1 MRQIL
6 QTLVLANLIIL
17 ASSQGN
23 LELQNTLAIRGQVI
37 KQFEKSQLSMKDSIL
52 DHQNSY
58 ISLDDGVQTA
68 FLTEEDHFVLKGI
81 TPGKH
86 TIEFTSK
93 LYQYFKIIVI
103 YNPQISDED
112 SQVTIYSIDP
122 NTYERVQEFTKPNQ
136 VIIKPVQSKII
147 KYFEEVEG
155 FNIISLLFSGQGIFI
170 VVMVLMYFCM
180 KNVDMEKLQQQAQEA
195 QQTQAVQS

>member
-1 MRQIL
+1 MRKILQIL
-6 QTLVLANLIIL
+6 AILVIL
-17 ASSQGN
+17 AVCYGEF
-23 LELQNTLAIRGQVI
+23 ELQNTLTIRGQVI
-37 KQFEKSQLSMKDSIL
+37 RQFEKSQLNMKDSIQ

-58 ISLDDGVQTA
+58 ISLDDGTQTA
-68 FLTEEDHFVLKGI
+68 FLTEDDHFVLKGI

-103 YNPQISDED
+103 YNPLISDED
-112 SQVTIYSIDP
+112 NQVTIYSIDP

-136 VIIKPVQSKII
+136 VIIKPLQSKII
-147 KYFEEVEG
+147 RYFEEVEG
-155 FNIISLLFSGQGIFI
+155 FNIMSLLSGQGIFI
-170 VVMVLMYFCM
+170 VVMILMYFCM

-195 QQTQAVQS
+195 QQSQSVQS

>member
-1 MRQIL
+1 MRQIIQAL
-6 QTLVLANLIIL
+6 FLASLIIL
-17 ASSQGN
+17 ATSKGDF
-23 LELQNTLAIRGQVI
+23 ELQNTLTIRGQVS

-58 ISLDDGVQTA
+58 ISLNDGAQTA

-93 LYQYFKIIVI
+93 LYQYYKIIVI
-103 YNPQISDED
+103 YNPQINDED
-112 SQVTIYSIDP
+112 NQVTIYSIDP
-122 NTYERVQEFTKPNQ
+122 NTYERVQEFNKPNQ
-136 VIIKPVQSKII
+136 IIIKPVQSRMI

-155 FNIISLLFSGQGIFI
+155 FNIMSLLSGQGIFI
-170 VVMVLMYFCM
+170 VIMILMYFCM

-195 QQTQAVQS
+195 QQQQAAQS